1 MYARIGGSVEFSNS
15 YRGRRGEDQ
24 RPSLDFFAFQSILYI
39 ASPLLLLHFKNS
51 PFVSLQCCL
60 PSRQPPLE
68 SLLLAIDSSS
78 LRLLENHY
86 SEASKVSRIVS
97 SNEWWARLHYSWGKI
112 IRQRNV
118 DRPKESP
125 WRSPRGGG
133 RDWWM
138 SRSCWMEGRARVVSG
153 LRVRNFKLRSPRG

>member
-1 MYARIGGSVEFSNS
+1 MDQSSSPIHTGGGEGRINDHLSISSPSNLS
-15 YRGRRGEDQ
+15 YIQ
-24 RPSLDFFAFQSILYI
+24 LLLP
-39 ASPLLLLHFKNS
+39 PPLLLHFKNS

-97 SNEWWARLHYSWGKI
+97 SNEWW
-112 IRQRNV
+112 
-118 DRPKESP
+118 
-125 WRSPRGGG
+125 
-133 RDWWM
+133 
-138 SRSCWMEGRARVVSG
+138 RVYITVG
-153 LRVRNFKLRSPRG
+153 EK

>member
-1 MYARIGGSVEFSNS
+1 MDQSSSPIHTGGGEGRINDHLSISSLSNLS
-15 YRGRRGEDQ
+15 YIQ
-24 RPSLDFFAFQSILYI
+24 LLLP
-39 ASPLLLLHFKNS
+39 PPLLLHFKNS

-133 RDWWM
+133 R
-138 SRSCWMEGRARVVSG
+138 EIGG
-153 LRVRNFKLRSPRG
+153 